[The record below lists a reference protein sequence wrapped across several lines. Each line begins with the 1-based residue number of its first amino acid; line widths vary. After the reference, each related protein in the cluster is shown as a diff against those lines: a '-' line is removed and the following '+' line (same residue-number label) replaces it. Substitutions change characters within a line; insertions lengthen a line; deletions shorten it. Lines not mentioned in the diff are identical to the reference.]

1 MDFFSIIF
9 MGLFGMVMG
18 VHLGIFLLAED
29 LKFQNRMN
37 ENEFKYVTSWDF
49 TWTLLDPRK
58 KDDTE

>member
-1 MDFFSIIF
+1 MDFFVVIF

-29 LKFQNRMN
+29 FKFQNRMN

-49 TWTLLDPRK
+49 TWHLLRGK
-58 KDDTE
+58 KDIK

>member
-1 MDFFSIIF
+1 MGFFSVIF

-18 VHLGIFLLAED
+18 VNLGIFLLAED

-37 ENEFKYVTSWDF
+37 ENEFKYVTSWNY
-49 TWTLLDPRK
+49 TWALLDLRK

>member
-9 MGLFGMVMG
+9 MGLFGLVGG

-37 ENEFKYVTSWDF
+37 ENEFKYVTSWNY
-49 TWTLLDPRK
+49 TWTLLDPRT

>member
-9 MGLFGMVMG
+9 MGLFGLVGG
-18 VHLGIFLLAED
+18 VYLGVFLLAED

-37 ENEFKYVTSWDF
+37 ENEFRFVTSWRYILA
-49 TWTLLDPRK
+49 LLDPRT

>member
-1 MDFFSIIF
+1 
-9 MGLFGMVMG
+9 MGLFGLVGG

-37 ENEFKYVTSWDF
+37 ENEFKYVTSWNY
-49 TWTLLDPRK
+49 TWTLLDPRT

>member
-1 MDFFSIIF
+1 MGFFSVIF

-18 VHLGIFLLAED
+18 VNLGIFLLAED

-37 ENEFKYVTSWDF
+37 ENEFKYVTSWNY
-49 TWTLLDPRK
+49 TWTLLDLRK